1 MQLVQGFSLAL
12 RQEIQPG
19 AFTISPALFKA
30 EEDKLGKGPGELQN
44 AIWESCLSILL
55 YALPGELG
63 CAPWGAGLRL
73 PCVVC
78 GPPQLSRPPRL
89 DGRA

>member
-30 EEDKLGKGPGELQN
+30 EEDKLGKGPWELQN
-44 AIWESCLSILL
+44 AIWESCSEHL
-55 YALPGELG
+55 AL
-63 CAPWGAGLRL
+63 CAPWRAGLWL
-73 PCVVC
+73 PV
-78 GPPQLSRPPRL
+78 LSPVLSASLLSSADLPVSKAEHRS
-89 DGRA
+89 